1 MSAWFNFWFFRGF
14 FMIRKLT
21 AAFAASLLVL
31 NMAASSVVL
40 ADTSKKAK
48 TNALVSMLPASDV
61 VVTAD
66 GKRFFSEALPK
77 VLSAN
82 QAALKDVFAHVDSVQ
97 AKTGIDLRKFDS
109 FAVGANIGKAEGN
122 KFKVAPVVIA
132 RGTTNSASLI
142 EAAKTA
148 SEGKF
153 KQETVAGKTVYV
165 VAAKDVVDLAKK
177 HAPVSANSAKVQAK
191 VTDAVDD
198 MAFSATDANTVVFGY
213 ASRVRETLEHKSAVS
228 AELLSLLAKKP
239 AGIVNFA
246 GKVPGGMS
254 TLLPLDNDDLG
265 ANIDAIKVMYGAMD
279 VANGNASLSL
289 TAVTAKATQAEEL
302 KGTLEGLRDMGK
314 SLLGFSKGADQKLYA
329 KLLGEIKINSVANE
343 INLDLA
349 IPQTD
354 LDALVAILK
363 K

>member
-1 MSAWFNFWFFRGF
+1 
-14 FMIRKLT
+14 MIRKLT
-21 AAFAASLLVL
+21 AAFAALLLVF
-31 NMAASSVVL
+31 NMAASSVVS

-66 GKRFFSEALPK
+66 GKRFFTEALPK

-82 QAALKDVFAHVDSVQ
+82 QAALKDIFAHVDSVQ

-109 FAVGANIGKAEGN
+109 FAVGANIGKTDGN

-132 RGTTNSASLI
+132 RGSTDSGTLI
-142 EAAKTA
+142 EAAKKA
-148 SEGKF
+148 SEGRF
-153 KQETVAGKTVYV
+153 KEETIAGRTVFV
-165 VAAKDVVDLAKK
+165 VAAKDVIELAKK
-177 HAPVSANSAKVQAK
+177 HAPVSANSAKVQTK

-198 MAFSATDANTVVFGY
+198 MAFSATDANTIVFGY
-213 ASRVRETLEHKSAVS
+213 ATRVRETLERRSAVS

-239 AGIVNFA
+239 AGVVNFA

-265 ANIDAIKVMYGAMD
+265 ANIDSIKMMYGAMD
-279 VANGNASLSL
+279 VANGNAILSL

-302 KGTLEGLRDMGK
+302 KGTLEGLRDLGK
-314 SLLGFSKGADQKLYA
+314 SLFQFSKGADKKLYA
-329 KLLGEIKINSVANE
+329 KLLGDIKITNVANE

-354 LDALVAILK
+354 LDALVAMLK